1 MSFTPENL
9 KKIFLV
15 SLSDKEQS
23 LMYGYLIEYIENLC
37 EECVRDRMGNVL
49 TPKCRR
55 RFLINVRILCGSKSN
70 ELPEFCYSQ
79 VINNLKRYLD
89 KKTTLYTPRDTY
101 IYNEDLFELFFPK
114 ISNKLINRIIE
125 DKPKEVD
132 MLISKSKVPA
142 IASKT
147 RQEKPGLLRN
157 ILKKDKMIKEGSF
170 IYDFNSEFFVIW
182 ADSTLYIAYLKKGYA
197 ICNVHKVS
205 IESFEILKMILPL
218 YAEGKQ
224 FGINLEKDAN
234 NIPSVKITIS
244 GSQLIQMD
252 ADSRVKKFSD
262 IIEEISPKFPRAT
275 FNITADNSLEILVEI
290 DKECTFDDLNF
301 LFNTISKIST
311 VENFNLLEEISQ
323 T

>member
-9 KKIFLV
+9 KKIF
-15 SLSDKEQS
+15 SIALSEKEQNI
-23 LMYGYLIEYIENLC
+23 LYGYLTEYIQNLC
-37 EECVRDRMGNVL
+37 EECIRDRMGNVL

-55 RFLINVRILCGSKSN
+55 RFLINVRILCGSKLN

-79 VINNLKRYLD
+79 VIANLKRYLE

-101 IYNEDLFELFFPK
+101 IFNEDLFELFFPK
-114 ISNKLINRIIE
+114 ISNKLINRIVE

-132 MLISKSKVPA
+132 LLISKSKVPA

-170 IYDFNSEFFVIW
+170 IYDFNPDFFVIW
-182 ADSTLYIAYLKKGYA
+182 AESTLYIGYLKKGYA
-197 ICNVHKVS
+197 ICNAHKGS
-205 IESFEILKMILPL
+205 LESFEILKMILPL
-218 YAEGKQ
+218 YAEGKE

-234 NIPSVKITIS
+234 NIPTVKITIS
-244 GSQLIQMD
+244 GEKLIQMD
-252 ADSRVKKFSD
+252 ADMRIKKFSA
-262 IIEEISPKFPRAT
+262 ITEEISPKFPRVT
-275 FNITADNSLEILVEI
+275 FNITADNSLEMFVEI
-290 DKECTFDDLNF
+290 DNNCTFDDINF

-311 VENFNLLEEISQ
+311 VEAFNLLEETSQ
-323 T
+323 I